1 MGISSKEDDSG
12 MIEACI
18 AGDVSA
24 WKSLVSK
31 YSPLI
36 YTAISCRIRR
46 YGIGLPSQDIEDIY
60 QNVLTSVWVGQKLSE
75 IKNRADI
82 SYWLAIVSG
91 NTAVEYL
98 RAIKASGMDKLEPLG
113 DAMDEES
120 EDSGIGRAAEPDLK
134 DPSEDKI
141 ADEVKSALRCL
152 LKKEKL
158 IMKLLIFHDK
168 KYNEIARILNMP
180 RGTVASH
187 IKRARAKLKKII
199 PKNIF
204 SPP

>member
-1 MGISSKEDDSG
+1 MLSMGISNGADDSG
-12 MIEACI
+12 MVEACI

-24 WKSLVSK
+24 WKSLVLK

-36 YTAISCRIRR
+36 HTAISCRIRR

-120 EDSGIGRAAEPDLK
+120 EDSGIGRAAEPGPR

-141 ADEVKSALRCL
+141 ADEVKSALGCL

-158 IMKLLIFHDK
+158 IMKLLIFHNK

-187 IKRARAKLKKII
+187 IKRARAKLKRILK
-199 PKNIF
+199 
-204 SPP
+204 